1 MAAFLIV
8 DEDRNFREALAI
20 ALRLDGHAAQV
31 ASTADEAV
39 LHLAAR
45 RYTFCVIDA
54 HLWNSDRVV
63 EAAGRTGAAVVLTG
77 PHADLV
83 ATAVRRHP
91 AARALPKPFG
101 AEALVALAA

>member
-8 DEDRNFREALAI
+8 DADRNFREALAI
-20 ALRLDGHAAQV
+20 ALRLDGHVAQV

-45 RYTFCVIDA
+45 AYAFCVVDA
-54 HLWNSDRVV
+54 HLWQSERIAQ
-63 EAAGRTGAAVVLTG
+63 AALRAGASPVLTG

-83 ATAVRRHP
+83 HSAARRVP
-91 AARALPKPFG
+91 GARALPKPFG
-101 AEALVALAA
+101 AEALAALS